1 MKMLKKIAAAIMAV
15 AMATLMLTACGEDS
29 APSYR
34 LQKIVEANQKTGK
47 TYVEVEANGNNTA
60 FATNGKDSYVALPMQ
75 NSNNKM
81 EIVAKESGT
90 YILYPNLNGYV
101 KTDGYS
107 KVAGSVDAVVPSQS
121 KLNGIAVV
129 PQYEIKN
136 VGTFY
141 AEVIT
146 AEGGKVAYCFDG
158 DKVVYVVIEESNN
171 TTVITTV
178 IKVNK
183 WTNEIPEEIQNK
195 MALKGYTEIQSAQ

>member
-60 FATNGKDSYVALPMQ
+60 FAMSGKDSYVALPLQ
-75 NSNNKM
+75 NGNNKM

-101 KTDGYS
+101 KAEGYS
-107 KVAGSVDAVVPSQS
+107 NVVGSVDAVVPSQS
-121 KLNGIAVV
+121 KLNGIAVA

-136 VGTFY
+136 VGMFY

-146 AEGGKVAYCFDG
+146 VESGKVAYCFDG
-158 DKVVYVVIEESNN
+158 DKVVYVVIEEPDN
-171 TTVITTV
+171 TTV

>member
-47 TYVEVEANGNNTA
+47 TYVEVEANGNNAA
-60 FATNGKDSYVALPMQ
+60 FAMSGKDSYVALPWQ
-75 NSNNKM
+75 NGNNKM

-101 KTDGYS
+101 KAEGYS
-107 KVAGSVDAVVPSQS
+107 GVVGSVDAVVPSQS

-146 AEGGKVAYCFDG
+146 AESGKVAYCFDG
-158 DKVVYVVIEESNN
+158 DKVVYVVIEESDN
-171 TTVITTV
+171 TTI

-195 MALKGYTEIQSAQ
+195 MALKDYTEIQSAQ

>member
-47 TYVEVEANGNNTA
+47 TYVEVEANGNNIA
-60 FATNGKDSYVALPMQ
+60 FATSGKDSYVALPLQ
-75 NSNNKM
+75 NGNNKM
-81 EIVAKESGT
+81 EIVVKESGT

-101 KTDGYS
+101 KAEGYS
-107 KVAGSVDAVVPSQS
+107 NVVGSVDTVVPSQS

-146 AEGGKVAYCFDG
+146 TEGGKVAYCFDG

-171 TTVITTV
+171 TTVI
-178 IKVNK
+178 KVNK

-195 MALKGYTEIQSAQ
+195 MALKDYNEIQSAQ

>member
-1 MKMLKKIAAAIMAV
+1 MKMLKKMAALLLAGVM
-15 AMATLMLTACGEDS
+15 AMALLTACGGDDT
-29 APSYR
+29 PSYR
-34 LQKIVEANQKTGK
+34 LQKIVEATQKSGK
-47 TYVEVEANGNNTA
+47 TYVDVEANGNNIV
-60 FATNGKDSYVALPMQ
+60 FATSGKDSYVALPYDG
-75 NSNNKM
+75 KT

-90 YILYPNLNGYV
+90 YILYPNNSYV
-101 KTDGYS
+101 KAEGYS
-107 KVAGSVDAVVPSQS
+107 DVVGSVDVVVPSQS

-146 AEGGKVAYCFDG
+146 SEGAKIAYCFDG
-158 DKVVYVVIEESNN
+158 DKVVYVVVEKSNESL
-171 TTVITTV
+171 V

-195 MALKGYTEIQSAQ
+195 MALKDYKEIQSAQ